1 MLRGEEKSM
10 TEASKLG
17 TNLSPQQQAIRDKCF
32 HSSGTFIE
40 FPKHVV
46 EQSIPGRFENI
57 VQLYPEQVAIKEND
71 IIVTYSELNRMANR
85 VARALVNEHGVNAE
99 PVGLLFGNGA
109 PLMASILGVLK
120 AGKFFVLLDPLF
132 PPARNA
138 AVLEDSQAKLLLTD
152 KQNAGSA
159 AQLTDQGLRLIEFES
174 LREEGPDENIPISL
188 SPQLLA
194 HIAYTSGST
203 GEPKGVMNNHRN
215 VLYDVMLRTNTYHI
229 SYRDKLSLIA
239 TASAHAVKNIFFAL
253 LNGATLLPFNVQKE
267 GVIRLAC
274 WMSRE
279 RISICRV
286 TIQLFR
292 EFCGALT
299 GKEHFDDLRLIQ
311 FAGDSRFTSD
321 VELWKKYFPS
331 TCLLAN
337 GISSSES
344 GYLTDYL
351 IDHTTDFNYGGVM
364 PAGYAVENKELL
376 LLDDNGQALGFNQMG
391 ELAVRS
397 SFLSPGYWQRPEL
410 TEAKFKPDPLGGD
423 KRLYFTGDLAVMLPD
438 GCLVYKG
445 RKDFRLKIR
454 GYGVEISEV
463 EKALR
468 RHEAIKDAVVVAGQH
483 ESGENR
489 LVAYYTCS
497 RQPAVTLTQLRS
509 FVSKDLPDYMIPWAF
524 VLLDSMPVTPTGKID
539 RQALPD
545 PGRSRPALDISL
557 VAPRNSIETR
567 LARIWAETLSI
578 DQIGVDDDFLLLGGH
593 SLLAARIVAKVN
605 QTFGIDLSLRS
616 LLDVSTVAG
625 LAGVVASLCASKSRS
640 AAKPMDAAS
649 EESGEL

>member
-1 MLRGEEKSM
+1 M
-10 TEASKLG
+10 
-17 TNLSPQQQAIRDKCF
+17 N
-32 HSSGTFIE
+32 
-40 FPKHVV
+40 
-46 EQSIPGRFENI
+46 
-57 VQLYPEQVAIKEND
+57 END

-85 VARALVNEHGVNAE
+85 VASTLVNECGVNAE
-99 PVGLLFGNGA
+99 PVGLLFENGA

-120 AGKFFVLLDPLF
+120 AGKFFVLLDPVF

-138 AVLEDSQAKLLLTD
+138 AVLEDSQAKLLLAD
-152 KQNAGSA
+152 KQSAGSA
-159 AQLTDQGLRLIEFES
+159 PQLTDPGLRLIEFES
-174 LREEGPDENIPISL
+174 LQEEGPNENIPLSL
-188 SPQLLA
+188 SSQLLA
-194 HIAYTSGST
+194 YIAYTSGST

-215 VLYDVMLRTNTYHI
+215 VLYDVLLRTNTYHI
-229 SYRDKLSLIA
+229 SYLDKLSLIA
-239 TASAHAVKNIFFAL
+239 TASAHAVNNIFFAL

-299 GKEHFDDLRLIQ
+299 EKEHFDDLRLIQ

-397 SFLSPGYWQRPEL
+397 SFLSPGYWRRPEL

-423 KRLYFTGDLAVMLPD
+423 NRLYFTGDLGVMLPD

-445 RKDFRLKIR
+445 RKDFRLKVR

-468 RHEAIKDAVVVAGQH
+468 RHEAIKDAVVVARQH

-497 RQPAVTLTQLRS
+497 RQPAVTLTQLRN
-509 FVSKDLPDYMIPWAF
+509 FVSKDLPDYMIPSAF
-524 VLLDSMPVTPTGKID
+524 VLLDSMPVTPTGKVD
-539 RQALPD
+539 RRALPD
-545 PGRSRPALDISL
+545 PGRSRPVLDIPL
-557 VAPRNSIETR
+557 VAPRNSLETR
-567 LARIWAETLSI
+567 LAVIWAETLSI
-578 DQIGVDDDFLLLGGH
+578 DQIGVDDDFLELGGH

-605 QTFGIDLSLRS
+605 QTFGIDVSLRS

-625 LAGVVASLCASKSRS
+625 LAGVVASLCASKSGS
-640 AAKPMDAAS
+640 AAKAVDAAN